1 MPDAIAR
8 LNAALE
14 GRYAIEREPGEG
26 GMATVYLGEDSK
38 HRRKVAIK
46 VLRPELAATLG
57 ADRFVREI
65 DIVAR
70 LSHPHILMLIESG
83 DADGLLYYVMPYV
96 DGGSLRNRLDRET
109 TLPLPDAI
117 RITEQVASAL
127 TYAHECGVVHRDIKP
142 ENILLS
148 RDQAVVADFGI
159 ARAIEAAGGERLTE
173 TGLAIGT
180 VAYMSPEQA
189 FGESDIDGRTDQ
201 YALGCVVYQM
211 LSGQLPFT
219 ARTPQALLAKRI
231 TGKPRGLRT
240 IDESIPLYAQ
250 RAVERALATEPSER
264 FSSPTEFAQTLTSQ
278 TVVERVG
285 RRRLAVLPPV
295 NVTGDAEQSHLVL
308 GLHEALISQL
318 SQGDVAVLART
329 SVLQYQQTE
338 KPVRE
343 IARELEVDAVIESS
357 LHRVNDTVGV
367 QARLIDGDSEEGLWA
382 GSYDGD
388 LANVFSLYRDLAGAI
403 AKEIEIAL
411 APPQAQTRADRRKLD
426 PAAYENYMRG
436 RVHQERFT
444 PEDLEHAVQY
454 YQAALEAAPD
464 YAPAHAGIALVWGSR
479 IVLGLTPPLV
489 GGPEWKASALRAVE
503 LDPDLAEAHQALA
516 SWHMAVDWDWKLAEA
531 AFERSIELD
540 PNDPQTR
547 TFYSHFLA
555 AMTRHDE
562 ATAQIERALE
572 LDPFNPFH
580 QTMYG
585 PLLLMARRFADADAQ
600 LEKALEMAPNN
611 ALAHW
616 AFAILRFHQ
625 GRFDEALNSAMK
637 YCTLLGDGEVAEA
650 LRDGEGRGGFA
661 AAALRA
667 AELLVERSRETYV
680 KPEMISYFFDWAG
693 EIDRAMEWI
702 EKGYE
707 LRDHQIAYSA
717 VTPYS
722 DALRADSRFQ
732 DIIRRVELPT

>member
-1 MPDAIAR
+1 
-8 LNAALE
+8 
-14 GRYAIEREPGEG
+14 
-26 GMATVYLGEDSK
+26 
-38 HRRKVAIK
+38 
-46 VLRPELAATLG
+46 
-57 ADRFVREI
+57 
-65 DIVAR
+65 
-70 LSHPHILMLIESG
+70 
-83 DADGLLYYVMPYV
+83 
-96 DGGSLRNRLDRET
+96 
-109 TLPLPDAI
+109 
-117 RITEQVASAL
+117 
-127 TYAHECGVVHRDIKP
+127 
-142 ENILLS
+142 
-148 RDQAVVADFGI
+148 
-159 ARAIEAAGGERLTE
+159 
-173 TGLAIGT
+173 
-180 VAYMSPEQA
+180 MSPEQA
-189 FGESDIDGRTDQ
+189 FGESNFDGRTDV

-240 IDESIPLYAQ
+240 IDESISLYAQ

-285 RRRLAVLPPV
+285 RRRLAILPPV

-318 SQGDVAVLART
+318 GQGDVAVLART

-357 LHRVNDTVGV
+357 LHRVNDTVGI

-403 AKEIEIAL
+403 AQEIEIAL
-411 APPQAQTRADRRKLD
+411 APPQAQTRADRRKID

-444 PEDLEHAVQY
+444 PEDLEHAIQY

-489 GGPEWKASALRAVE
+489 GGPQWKESALRAVE
-503 LDPDLAEAHQALA
+503 LDPDLSEAHQVLA
-516 SWHMAVDWDWKLAEA
+516 SLYTWFDWDWKLAEA
-531 AFERSIELD
+531 AFDRSIELD

-555 AMTRHDE
+555 AMRRHDE
-562 ATAQIERALE
+562 ATVQMERALK

-585 PLLLMARRFADADAQ
+585 PVLLMARRFADAGAQ

-616 AFAILRFHQ
+616 ALAASRFHQ
-625 GRFDEALNSAMK
+625 GRLDEALNSATK
-637 YCTLLGDGEVAEA
+637 YFTLLGDGEVTEA
-650 LRDGEGRGGFA
+650 LRDGEGRGGFPGA
-661 AAALRA
+661 TLRA
-667 AELLVERSRETYV
+667 AEVLVARSREMFV
-680 KPEMISYFFDWAG
+680 KPEMIWILFDWAG
-693 EIDRAMEWI
+693 EIDRAIVWI
-702 EKGYE
+702 KKGYE
-707 LRDHQIAYSA
+707 LRDHQIVRKLRQSSGERNTYSGA
-717 VTPYS
+717 SYKTPRTTLWNS
-722 DALRADSRFQ
+722 
-732 DIIRRVELPT
+732 

>member
-1 MPDAIAR
+1 
-8 LNAALE
+8 
-14 GRYAIEREPGEG
+14 
-26 GMATVYLGEDSK
+26 MATVYLGEDIK
-38 HRRKVAIK
+38 HQRKVAIK

-562 ATAQIERALE
+562 ATVQIERALE

-732 DIIRRVELPT
+732 DIIRRVELPI